1 MKFVDLVN
9 KGQELV
15 AFIRAERK
23 RYRAK
28 VETSVRDSV
37 GPSIRDSVGP
47 SVRDSVG
54 PSVRDTN
61 ADVKRTA
68 EVVSGVLRDE
78 EKTPYRIY
86 MEHFGP
92 GTVFVKLEIGTS
104 SCATIQWDNFVKIMT
119 RLDPEHATGPERQIL
134 GLRMQLSHANG
145 KVIDLGIS
153 EQQLRSQ
160 LLGLRMQLSHANGKV
175 IDLGISEQQLR
186 SQLNDQI
193 DETDKLNNALTA
205 CSERADKAER
215 ALDDAKTQLRMMMY
229 GDDVDNDYIGA
240 PKLPLDRN
248 LTRVNMLTKLLDERD
263 QLRSKIDE
271 LEKNQV
277 EKAQR

>member
-160 LLGLRMQLSHANGKV
+160 L
-175 IDLGISEQQLR
+175 
-186 SQLNDQI
+186 NDQI